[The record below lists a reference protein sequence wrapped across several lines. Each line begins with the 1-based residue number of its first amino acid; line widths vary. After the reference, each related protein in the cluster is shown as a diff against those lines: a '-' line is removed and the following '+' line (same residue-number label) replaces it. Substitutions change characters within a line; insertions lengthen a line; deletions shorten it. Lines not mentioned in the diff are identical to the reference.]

1 MQASRPNHCPLTPGS
16 DLASSILYT
25 DSERFSSSAER
36 AEMVGFACCY
46 FNWMAAHFCP
56 NLENQTELVL
66 VYLAYLSYLIAL
78 AFLPHLISRLDF

>member
-1 MQASRPNHCPLTPGS
+1 
-16 DLASSILYT
+16 
-25 DSERFSSSAER
+25 
-36 AEMVGFACCY
+36 MVGFACSY
-46 FNWMAAHFCP
+46 FFWMAAHFCP